1 MGVPGCF
8 EAGYG
13 GEEGRDWVASARL
26 RASVELFQACGW
38 WAKVLFRETVQV
50 RCLWSQSKR

>member
-1 MGVPGCF
+1 MPGCL
-8 EAGYG
+8 EASYG

-26 RASVELFQACGW
+26 CASVEFFQACGRL
-38 WAKVLFRETVQV
+38 AKVLLRETVQV